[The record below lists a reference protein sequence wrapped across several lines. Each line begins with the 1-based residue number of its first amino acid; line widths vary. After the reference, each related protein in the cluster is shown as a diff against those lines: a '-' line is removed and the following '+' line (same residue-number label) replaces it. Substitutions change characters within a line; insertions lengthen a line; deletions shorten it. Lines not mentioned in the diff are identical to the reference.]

1 MGLSKGSFRGSH
13 WVFLLSILLR
23 LIFAQGDTNS
33 NDAAALNALASN
45 WQNTPSN
52 WVGFDPCGAKW
63 VGISCNSK
71 NRITSIT
78 LSSIGLKGTLSGGDI
93 QNLSELEAIDL
104 SYNPGLTGP
113 LPASIGN
120 LAQLLNLILVG
131 CSFSG
136 EIPAAI
142 GKLSNLKFLSLNS
155 NKFSGSIPATI
166 GNLSQL
172 YWLDLAGNQ
181 LTGTIPVSDATN
193 PGLDLL
199 IHTKHFHFGVNQLS
213 GSIPSKLFSPNMTLI
228 HVLFDNNNLNGS
240 IPSTLGLVKT
250 LEVLRLDRNTLTGP
264 VPANLN
270 NLTRLS
276 EIHLANNH
284 LNGTLPDLTGMDSLS
299 FVDMSN
305 NSFDSSTVPLWFSS
319 LPSLT
324 SLYLEYLNIGGVLPQ
339 TLFSGSPLQTLRLR
353 NNHFNGTLDIGTDYS
368 NQLQLIDLT
377 NNDISAFTQIGGGY
391 NKQLI
396 LIGNPVCNQG
406 NTFPSYC
413 KMTVSAPPSYN
424 TSKKC
429 ITLPPTCPSG
439 QTLSP
444 NCQCAY
450 PYSGTLFFRSPS
462 FSDLSNNT
470 YYTQLEQG
478 LKDKFLQYQL
488 PVDSISLQNV
498 FVDAQNNLE
507 MSLGV
512 FPSNKTYFSQV
523 DVTGIGFI
531 LSNQTYKP
539 PPTFGPYYFLG
550 QEYSVF
556 IAPAPSAKKSNN
568 LPIIIGASAGG
579 VVLLVLI
586 CLSILIIRRKKTTR
600 LEEKSQSFASWD
612 PKSSG
617 SIPQLKGARMFTFE
631 EIKKCTNNFAEMN
644 EVGGGGYGK
653 VYRGTLGNGQ
663 LVAVKRAQE
672 GSSQGSH
679 EFRTEI
685 ELLQRVHHKNLVTL
699 VGFCFEKGEQMLIYE
714 YVPNGTLKDSL
725 SGKSGVHLD
734 WRRRLRVALGAA
746 KGIAYLHELA
756 DPPIVHRDIKSSN
769 VLLDENLNAKV
780 SDFGLSKSL
789 GADGK
794 GQITTQVKGTMGYL
808 DPEYYMT
815 QQLTDKSDVY
825 SFGVLLLE
833 LITGK
838 KPLERGRYIV
848 REVKALLDPS
858 NDLSN
863 LKSLLDPSLDL
874 TTSVGG
880 FDQYINLA
888 LRCVDENSADRPTM
902 SEVVNWLEKIMQ
914 QAGVNPSSASNSL
927 SFVGSSGT
935 PVRHPYQDDVSFE
948 YSGDAAYPRIEPK

>member
-1 MGLSKGSFRGSH
+1 MYRNG
-13 WVFLLSILLR
+13 
-23 LIFAQGDTNS
+23 
-33 NDAAALNALASN
+33 
-45 WQNTPSN
+45 
-52 WVGFDPCGAKW
+52 
-63 VGISCNSK
+63 
-71 NRITSIT
+71 
-78 LSSIGLKGTLSGGDI
+78 
-93 QNLSELEAIDL
+93 ELPQA
-104 SYNPGLTGP
+104 
-113 LPASIGN
+113 
-120 LAQLLNLILVG
+120 
-131 CSFSG
+131 
-136 EIPAAI
+136 
-142 GKLSNLKFLSLNS
+142 
-155 NKFSGSIPATI
+155 
-166 GNLSQL
+166 
-172 YWLDLAGNQ
+172 
-181 LTGTIPVSDATN
+181 
-193 PGLDLL
+193 
-199 IHTKHFHFGVNQLS
+199 
-213 GSIPSKLFSPNMTLI
+213 LFS
-228 HVLFDNNNLNGS
+228 
-240 IPSTLGLVKT
+240 
-250 LEVLRLDRNTLTGP
+250 
-264 VPANLN
+264 
-270 NLTRLS
+270 
-276 EIHLANNH
+276 
-284 LNGTLPDLTGMDSLS
+284 
-299 FVDMSN
+299 
-305 NSFDSSTVPLWFSS
+305 SSS
-319 LPSLT
+319 
-324 SLYLEYLNIGGVLPQ
+324 
-339 TLFSGSPLQTLRLR
+339 LQTLRLR
-353 NNHFNGTLDIGTDYS
+353 DNRLNGTLDIGTDYS

-377 NNDISAFTQIGGGY
+377 NNDISGITTISDGY
-391 NKQLI
+391 NRTLI
-396 LIGNPVCNQG
+396 LTGNPVCNQKSAQS
-406 NTFPSYC
+406 NC
-413 KMTVSAPPSYN
+413 NMTVPAPPSYN
-424 TSKKC
+424 TSIKC
-429 ITLPPTCPSG
+429 TTLPPTC
-439 QTLSP
+439 QIDQVLSP

-450 PYSGTLFFRSPS
+450 PFTGTLLFVARS

-470 YYTQLEQG
+470 NYLMLEQG
-478 LKDKFLQYQL
+478 LRDQFLQLEL
-488 PVDSISLQNV
+488 PVDSISLQNISV
-498 FVDAQNNLE
+498 NLYNSLE
-507 MSLGV
+507 MSLAI
-512 FPSNKTYFSQV
+512 FPFSKIYFSQEE
-523 DVTGIGFI
+523 VTEIGFF
-531 LSNQTYKP
+531 LSNRTYQP
-539 PPTFGPYYFLG
+539 PPNFGLYYFLAR
-550 QEYSVF
+550 QYPFNAVEPTS
-556 IAPAPSAKKSNN
+556 KKSKK
-568 LPIIIGASAGG
+568 LPTIMGVAAG
-579 VVLLVLI
+579 VLLLVLI
-586 CLSILIIRRKKTTR
+586 CLCILIMRKKRSTR
-600 LEEKSQSFASWD
+600 LAEDGQSFALWN

-685 ELLQRVHHKNLVTL
+685 ELLQRVHHKNLVSL

-794 GQITTQVKGTMGYL
+794 GHITTQVKGTMGYL

-838 KPLERGRYIV
+838 KPLKRGRYIV

-863 LKSLLDPSLDL
+863 LKTLLDPSLGL

-880 FDQYINLA
+880 FEQYINLA

-948 YSGDAAYPRIEPK
+948 YSGDAAHPRVEPK